1 MQTQAYIIAVILF
14 LTLVTNYED
23 RRTKSKFHL
32 KEGLYNIVLFGVT
45 CGMSFSI
52 SNYVLLGPV
61 HYLNFGEE
69 EIGEGGRGL
78 WNLMVGVDY
87 SSVMFVSTFALFYLD
102 ELRKRVS
109 TRDDL
114 SDDCTECLNFDF
126 DHWNLSTTS
135 SHLLKISISLPSNTR
150 QTLLFGMGMLTLA
163 LAFHDLPRQKDIW
176 QDASGRQSI
185 SMLIFFFLPI

>member
-1 MQTQAYIIAVILF
+1 MQMQTYTIAVIIF

-23 RRTKSKFHL
+23 RRTKSRFHL

-52 SNYVLLGPV
+52 SNYVILGPAQ
-61 HYLNFGEE
+61 YLSFGEE
-69 EIGEGGRGL
+69 DIGEGCKGL

-102 ELRKRVS
+102 ELRKR
-109 TRDDL
+109 T
-114 SDDCTECLNFDF
+114 
-126 DHWNLSTTS
+126 
-135 SHLLKISISLPSNTR
+135 I
-150 QTLLFGMGMLTLA
+150 LFGMGILTLA
-163 LAFHDLPRQKDIW
+163 LAFHDLPGQKDIW

-185 SMLIFFFLPI
+185 SMLIFFLFMAGALIPSFDKAMIKK